1 MFLSLFV
8 FFLLHCHDKLPW
20 ICFLLNIMLLRIFF
34 PHLKKTPHFKSGWAT
49 INESWLERNLSQVVH
64 TLKSGCLSKMN
75 ITASRNQF
83 LSSLLNWKSITDW
96 KLGKIS
102 KDDFSV
108 FIHTD
113 THARF
118 SIKLLCVILSENSVI
133 NRKLWLQILNTG
145 LIITNTTER
154 RQRT

>member
-1 MFLSLFV
+1 MLIVFYRFL

-75 ITASRNQF
+75 ITASRNRF

-96 KLGKIS
+96 KLGKKMIS
-102 KDDFSV
+102 VCSY
-108 FIHTD
+108 TQ

-133 NRKLWLQILNTG
+133 NRWQYWPGNCDC
-145 LIITNTTER
+145 R
-154 RQRT
+154 F